1 MILKLLIVLS
11 PAILFWVMV
20 GVLLLIE
27 RITGKEIMLDFMF
40 KVVWVTIKTIGIVL
54 LVIASPFM
62 LVVAPIFFVGV
73 VLLSKMGDMK

>member
-73 VLLSKMGDMK
+73 VLLSKMEI